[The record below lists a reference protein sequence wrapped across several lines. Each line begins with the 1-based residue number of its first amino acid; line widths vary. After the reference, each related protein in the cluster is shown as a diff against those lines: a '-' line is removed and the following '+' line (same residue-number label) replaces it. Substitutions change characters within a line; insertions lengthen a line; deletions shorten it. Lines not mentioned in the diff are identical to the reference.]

1 METGNGW
8 CELEYLEGK
17 NYYCPFNPFISDF
30 ARNIEQKSPQIYLS
44 IVNYSNKLNL
54 LNRATKRLFRTLL
67 LLNLKEMKL
76 TVVEIIIS
84 AENTFF

>member
-8 CELEYLEGK
+8 CELECLEGK
-17 NYYCPFNPFISDF
+17 NYYCRFNPFISDF
-30 ARNIEQKSPQIYLS
+30 AQDTEQKSSQIYLS
-44 IVNYSNKLNL
+44 VVNYSNKLNL
-54 LNRATKRLFRTLL
+54 LNRATKRLFSTLL
-67 LLNLKEMKL
+67 LLKLKEMKL